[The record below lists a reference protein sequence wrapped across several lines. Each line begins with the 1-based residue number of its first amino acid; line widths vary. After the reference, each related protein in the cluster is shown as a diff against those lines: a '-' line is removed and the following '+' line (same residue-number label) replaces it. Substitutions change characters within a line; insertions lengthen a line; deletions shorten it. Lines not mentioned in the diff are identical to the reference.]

1 LTGPER
7 VSEGGVSSEEG
18 AGQASL
24 PVLSYM
30 LGRLN
35 VALGHALSERLDTIG
50 VTRAEYGALAALRMK
65 SGLSNAQLARRVLIT
80 PQSMSE
86 VVATLERKGL
96 IRRWNDPEH
105 ARILR
110 AELTD
115 TAWAVLQKCD
125 EATLELEAQMQAEMT
140 PHERELVLSGI
151 TECVRQLG
159 AWVDPPHRSTARSVS

>member
-1 LTGPER
+1 MTNMTDQG
-7 VSEGGVSSEEG
+7 SAASANG
-18 AGQASL
+18 AGGPL

-35 VALGHALSERLDTIG
+35 VALGHALATRLDPLG

-96 IRRWNDPEH
+96 IRRWNDPDH

-110 AELTD
+110 AELTED
-115 TAWAVLQKCD
+115 AWSVLHACD
-125 EATLELEAQMQAEMT
+125 AATLELETQMQEAMT
-140 PHERELVLSGI
+140 PEDREILLASV
-151 TECVRQLG
+151 TECVRALG
-159 AWVDPPHRSTARSVS
+159 AWVDGAPAARTAAP

>member
-1 LTGPER
+1 MT
-7 VSEGGVSSEEG
+7 SGGSAAPRNAEI
-18 AGQASL
+18 AQL

-35 VALGHALSERLDTIG
+35 VALGQALAQRLAKLN

-86 VVATLERKGL
+86 VVATLERKGF
-96 IRRWNDPEH
+96 IRRWNDPDH

-110 AELTD
+110 AELTEE
-115 TAWAVLQKCD
+115 AWPVLRASD
-125 EATLELEAQMQAEMT
+125 EACLELEAQMQAEMA
-140 PHERELVLSGI
+140 PQDRETLLRAV
-151 TECVRQLG
+151 TECVAALG
-159 AWVDPPHRSTARSVS
+159 AWVDRDAANAAAAANAVRSAV

>member
-1 LTGPER
+1 LTDPER
-7 VSEGGVSSEEG
+7 VGEGGVSSGEDART
-18 AGQASL
+18 AGL

-35 VALGHALSERLDTIG
+35 VAYGHALGERLDMIG

-65 SGLSNAQLARRVLIT
+65 TGLSNAQLARRVLIT

-110 AELTD
+110 AELTE
-115 TAWAVLQKCD
+115 TAWGVLHSCD
-125 EATLELEAQMQAEMT
+125 EAALELEGQMQAEMT
-140 PHERELVLSGI
+140 PQERELLLTGV

-159 AWVDPPHRSTARSVS
+159 AWVDPPDRSAART

>member
-1 LTGPER
+1 LTGQDRISDDGVRSGER
-7 VSEGGVSSEEG
+7 DGP
-18 AGQASL
+18 ANL

-35 VALGHALSERLDTIG
+35 VALGHALGERLDKIG

-110 AELTD
+110 AELTA
-115 TAWAVLQKCD
+115 TARAVLQRCD
-125 EATLELEAQMQAEMT
+125 EATLELESQMQAEMA
-140 PHERELVLSGI
+140 PRDRELLLFGV

-159 AWVDPPHRSTARSVS
+159 AWVDPPASRR